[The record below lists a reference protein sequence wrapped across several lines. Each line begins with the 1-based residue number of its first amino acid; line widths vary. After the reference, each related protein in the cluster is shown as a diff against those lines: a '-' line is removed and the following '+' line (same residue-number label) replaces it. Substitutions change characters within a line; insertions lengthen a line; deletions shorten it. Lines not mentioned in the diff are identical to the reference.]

1 MRISNAAVIACCLIA
16 ASAGAAG
23 AVPEAPGQSTLA
35 PDAIVNIERALDE
48 QRYVDAG
55 RMLDQALMAGARD
68 RRLVLL
74 VGELSLARARYE
86 DALSSFR
93 RIDADPNLRARA
105 LQGEGI
111 ALSLLGRSDEAL
123 AALKEAVDLN
133 PAQWRAW
140 NALGGEYDR
149 RRDWTNANH
158 AYEQALAHSSSAAIV
173 LNNRGFSRMLQ
184 GQLDA
189 AAADFVSALQ
199 QRPDLAPA
207 RTNLRLAL
215 AMKGDYDRA
224 TSGGEQ
230 GARAALLNNAG
241 VAAMLRGDYSQAQNL
256 FGQAMKA
263 KDDYYARAAANLE
276 LAHSLMAENRAP

>member
-1 MRISNAAVIACCLIA
+1 MRISNAAIAAFCLIA
-16 ASAGAAG
+16 ASAGAAC
-23 AVPEAPGQSTLA
+23 AAAEPPAQSAPA
-35 PDAIVNIERALDE
+35 PDAFANIQRALDE

-55 RMLDQALMAGARD
+55 RMLDASLMAGSHD
-68 RRLVLL
+68 GRLILL

-133 PAQWRAW
+133 PSQWRAW

-158 AYEQALAHSSSAAIV
+158 AYEQALAHS
-173 LNNRGFSRMLQ
+173 GFSRMLQ

-189 AAADFVSALQ
+189 ASADFVSALQ
-199 QRPDLAPA
+199 EKPDLASA

-215 AMKGDYDRA
+215 AMKGDYARA
-224 TSGGEQ
+224 TSGGGQ

-241 VAAMLRGDYSQAQNL
+241 VAAMLRGDYAKAQT
-256 FGQAMKA
+256 FFDQAMKA
-263 KDDYYARAAANLE
+263 KDEYYARAAANLE
-276 LAHSLMAENRAP
+276 LAHSLMADNRAP

>member
-1 MRISNAAVIACCLIA
+1 MRISNAAIAAFCLIA
-16 ASAGAAG
+16 ASAGAAC
-23 AVPEAPGQSTLA
+23 AAAEPPAQSAPA
-35 PDAIVNIERALDE
+35 PDAFANIQRALDE

-55 RMLDQALMAGARD
+55 RMLDASLMAGSHD
-68 RRLVLL
+68 GRLILL

-133 PAQWRAW
+133 PSQWRAW

-158 AYEQALAHSSSAAIV
+158 AYEQALAHSGKAAIV

-189 AAADFVSALQ
+189 ASADFVSALQ
-199 QRPDLAPA
+199 EKPDLASA

-215 AMKGDYDRA
+215 AMKGDYARA
-224 TSGGEQ
+224 TSGGGQ

-241 VAAMLRGDYSQAQNL
+241 VAAMLRGDYAKAQT
-256 FGQAMKA
+256 FFDQAMKA
-263 KDDYYARAAANLE
+263 KDEYYARAAANLE
-276 LAHSLMAENRAP
+276 LAHSLMADNRAP